1 LVLGHLVLLERIV
14 ILWRHP
20 EVGYEFFE
28 VLGVSISDVL
38 EEKLVLVLRVHVAQ
52 AVVHAVI
59 HVVVHVAIHV
69 AIHVTIHVVVFDSV
83 VAIEYTGQGL
93 VGEGIHVH
101 VATVGVV
108 LVVAVGVVHVNYVH
122 HYVKYGEVRRF
133 FRNVI

>member
-1 LVLGHLVLLERIV
+1 MVLRHLVLLERIV

-59 HVVVHVAIHV
+59 HVT
-69 AIHVTIHVVVFDSV
+69 IHVTIHVVVFDRV
-83 VAIEYTGQGL
+83 VAIEYTGQWL

-122 HYVKYGEVRRF
+122 HYVKYCEVRRF